1 MSTLHAQLNQLA
13 RDFASSVLEAVQSA
27 SLQDLL
33 AQATRTNGRTG
44 LRSTTTPTVA
54 APSTARSKEGRLK
67 RRTPEDIA
75 KSLGHVVMVVKRHK
89 NGLRAEQ
96 IRQQLGLESKEMPRL
111 LKEGLA
117 KRMLTSKGQKR
128 ATTYFAK

>member
-13 RDFASSVLEAVQSA
+13 HDFASSVLEAVQSA

-33 AQATRTNGRTG
+33 AQGTRTHGGRG
-44 LRSTTTPTVA
+44 LRSTSTPTVA
-54 APSTARSKEGRLK
+54 APSAGRSKGGRLK

-128 ATTYFAK
+128 ATTYFAR